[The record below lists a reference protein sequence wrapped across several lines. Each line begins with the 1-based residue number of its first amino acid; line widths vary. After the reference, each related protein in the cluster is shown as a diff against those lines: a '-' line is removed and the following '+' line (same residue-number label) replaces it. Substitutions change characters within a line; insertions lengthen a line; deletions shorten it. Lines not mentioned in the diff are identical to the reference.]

1 MLNHRL
7 IIITYNDDND
17 KYYQNFVRSFNDNFD
32 QLKDRF
38 VIVKFIRNRNASF
51 KFELFNFD
59 NKKHLDQDYFLSFVT
74 IFGFIDKMPS
84 KRQLYD
90 QK

>member
-1 MLNHRL
+1 MLNHGL
-7 IIITYNDDND
+7 IKITYNDENN

-38 VIVKFIRNRNASF
+38 IIVKLVKNINVNF

-59 NKKHLDQDYFLSFVT
+59 NKKYLDQDYFLSFVT
-74 IFGFIDKMPS
+74 IFGIIDKMAS

-90 QK
+90 LK